1 MARLLAAER
10 QGPEAV
16 AAVQASIQ
24 GVLDQAN
31 RLRQAASRFGPSH
44 AELQQMARDAKA
56 TGAGCRLSGRS
67 LEDCYK
73 RNPRAAR
80 AEVYA
85 GWKDMNDYMAKQ
97 KLNEMAPPPDEPKPE
112 PAAEEEGGKGGD
124 KAGEK
129 NADKAKSGEKP
140 AEAAKAD
147 KPAH

>member
-1 MARLLAAER
+1 MNKLFTMCKPALLAVSLGLALA
-10 QGPEAV
+10 GC
-16 AAVQASIQ
+16 
-24 GVLDQAN
+24 DQLN
-31 RLRQAASRFGPSH
+31 DQINKP
-44 AELQQMARDAKA
+44 ARDAKA

-140 AEAAKAD
+140 AEAAKAE

>member
-1 MARLLAAER
+1 MNKLFTMCKPALLAVSLGLALA
-10 QGPEAV
+10 GC
-16 AAVQASIQ
+16 
-24 GVLDQAN
+24 DQLN
-31 RLRQAASRFGPSH
+31 DQINKP
-44 AELQQMARDAKA
+44 ARDAKA

-112 PAAEEEGGKGGD
+112 PAAEEEGAKGGD

>member
-1 MARLLAAER
+1 MNKLFTMCKPALLAVSLGLALA
-10 QGPEAV
+10 GC
-16 AAVQASIQ
+16 
-24 GVLDQAN
+24 DQLN
-31 RLRQAASRFGPSH
+31 DQINKP
-44 AELQQMARDAKA
+44 ARDAKA

-112 PAAEEEGGKGGD
+112 AAAEEEGAKGKGGD

>member
-1 MARLLAAER
+1 MNKLFTMCKPALLAMSLGLALA
-10 QGPEAV
+10 GC
-16 AAVQASIQ
+16 
-24 GVLDQAN
+24 DQLN
-31 RLRQAASRFGPSH
+31 DQINKP
-44 AELQQMARDAKA
+44 ARDAKA